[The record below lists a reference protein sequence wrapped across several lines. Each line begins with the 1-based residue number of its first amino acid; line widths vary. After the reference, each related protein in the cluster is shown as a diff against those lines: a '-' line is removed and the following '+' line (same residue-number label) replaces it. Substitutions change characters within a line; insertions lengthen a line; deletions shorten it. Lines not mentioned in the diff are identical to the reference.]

1 MLGEVAIS
9 SRARS
14 SLGKSDAGLSG
25 VCCPQNSQHPRE
37 MLEFQLVV
45 GRPRPQV
52 GGFLPAEREMERAG
66 AAHPWL
72 ALPSAT

>member
-1 MLGEVAIS
+1 MLGEVAVS

-25 VCCPQNSQHPRE
+25 VCSQPHPRD

-45 GRPRPQV
+45 GRPKPQV
-52 GGFLPAEREMERAG
+52 GGFLPAGREMEKAG

-72 ALPSAT
+72 TLPSAT